1 MPPVAT
7 TAKASTITSTPMP
20 SVTEIFGAMTAP
32 PSAPSMAPSTK
43 VTVNTT
49 VTLMP
54 KAAAVSRSKITTV
67 SRRP

>member
-20 SVTEIFGAMTAP
+20 SVTEIFGAITAP
-32 PSAPSMAPSTK
+32 PSAPSIAPITK
-43 VTVNTT
+43 VTVNTR

-54 KAAAVSRSKITTV
+54 NAAAVSRSKITTV